1 MIGCC
6 VAVPRSHWSA
16 VPTALFI
23 YISQLLRDSFSVPFL
38 LPIIPCFD
46 ASKLVQNVDFIQRYL
61 LVKVINQYKPGCCLW
76 ARCCRGLQR
85 EIHQEQMTPAA
96 AARGPGPGSPS
107 HHKYLQISTHIYSYI
122 LISPHIY
129 SYILISTHIYR
140 YLGSVF

>member
-1 MIGCC
+1 MSPCCAPIGRLSQLSC
-6 VAVPRSHWSA
+6 S
-16 VPTALFI
+16 LFI
-23 YISQLLRDSFSVPFL
+23 YISQLLRDSFSVSFL

-107 HHKYLQISTHIYSYI
+107 HHKYLQISTNIYKY
-122 LISPHIY
+122 L
-129 SYILISTHIYR
+129 LISTHIYK
-140 YLGSVF
+140 YLHIFIDI